1 MVVWLTRLWRRK
13 AVMKNYRS
21 ETIQK
26 GRDGLC
32 KSTVMNNLTRRVK
45 KLYWQEQGLGLLRFG
60 GRKDKKKIILKT
72 SLESQFFIWQA
83 MQNHFYLLNKELK
96 ITLEKHYSSSCV
108 HNELKLEE
116 WTRRSANSNP
126 NCYCHYT
133 LKIKRKWWVPRY

>member
-1 MVVWLTRLWRRK
+1 
-13 AVMKNYRS
+13 MKNYRS

-72 SLESQFFIWQA
+72 SLESQFFI
-83 MQNHFYLLNKELK
+83 
-96 ITLEKHYSSSCV
+96 
-108 HNELKLEE
+108 
-116 WTRRSANSNP
+116 
-126 NCYCHYT
+126 
-133 LKIKRKWWVPRY
+133 